1 MEETMKVS
9 KRQLRRIIKE
19 VIEGPDGVW
28 YDDYGN
34 RLQPDVRHD
43 DPDEEVFWKEGDLVR
58 KVDYR
63 GDGWGGDYKKTV
75 GDQIGTVI
83 EIDEDIDGTQYTV
96 LFADGTTIM
105 DIGEEF
111 EAAK

>member
-1 MEETMKVS
+1 MKIS

-34 RLQPDVRHD
+34 RLQPDNRHD
-43 DPDEEVFWKEGDLVR
+43 DPDEEVFWREGDLVR

-75 GDQIGTVI
+75 GDQVGQVI
-83 EIDEDIDGTQYTV
+83 EIDKDPDGTQYTV
-96 LFADGTTIM
+96 LFPDGTTVM
-105 DIGEEF
+105 DTYDSF